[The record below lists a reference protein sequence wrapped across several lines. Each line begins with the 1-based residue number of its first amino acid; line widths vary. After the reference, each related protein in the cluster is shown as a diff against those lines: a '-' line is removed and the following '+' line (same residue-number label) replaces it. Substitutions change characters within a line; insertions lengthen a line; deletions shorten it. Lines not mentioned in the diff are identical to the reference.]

1 MALPFFYAMD
11 SKSED
16 GRHYN
21 EKQAW
26 VSLVNLMFIPPTFKR
41 LLVSAA
47 LLSGVAAGSC
57 VQPAA
62 AVVQRTDN
70 GMLAQKLG
78 IPLYEWQDDTNPDP
92 KLIFLAIHGFTQ
104 QGLCFDVLA
113 RSLAA
118 RGYLVVAPDLRGH
131 GRWVGNTGSTN
142 NDFNISCD
150 DESRLLVQLRKSHP
164 GAKIFGLG
172 ESAGCAVLLK
182 AVVNEPKA
190 VKGLILCAAGVEPH
204 IHKPGGMGPKF
215 IMGMAKLVEPVDL
228 TDYYAKYVSD
238 DKRTADEMV
247 HDPLNKS
254 HQSALSLIGTMNFIS
269 QMPVLA
275 NEVPRS
281 IPVLLLQG
289 SDDQIVNA
297 SSVSRVYDGFKTSDK
312 SLKEIAGCGHILLGT
327 AFIKPLVLN
336 DTFDWLT
343 RHGGMPEINAADPN
357 TAISSANSSQKSFS
371 QKLKGKFHL

>member
-1 MALPFFYAMD
+1 M
-11 SKSED
+11 
-16 GRHYN
+16 
-21 EKQAW
+21 W
-26 VSLVNLMFIPPTFKR
+26 SLTKLKFSPPTFKR
-41 LLVSAA
+41 LAITAAA
-47 LLSGVAAGSC
+47 LATITGWSSLR
-57 VQPAA
+57 PATA
-62 AVVQRTDN
+62 AVVRTDN

-78 IPLYEWQDDTNPDP
+78 IPLYEWQDDANPEP
-92 KLIFLAIHGFTQ
+92 KLIFLAVHGFTQ
-104 QGLCFDVLA
+104 QGLCFEALA
-113 RSLAA
+113 KELAA

-131 GRWVGNTGSTN
+131 GRWIGNTGSTN
-142 NDFNISCD
+142 NDFTVSCE
-150 DESRLLVQLRKSHP
+150 DESRLLAQLRKSHP

-182 AVVNEPKA
+182 AVCNEPKA

-215 IMGMAKLVEPVDL
+215 LMGMAKLVEPVDL

-275 NEVPRS
+275 SQLPRS

-297 SSVSRVYDGFKTSDK
+297 SSASRVYDGFKTSDK
-312 SLKEIAGCGHILLGT
+312 SLQEIAGCGHILLGT
-327 AFIKPLVLN
+327 SFIKPVVLN
-336 DTFDWLT
+336 DTFDWLEK
-343 RHGGMPEINAADPN
+343 HGGLPAVIQPQ
-357 TAISSANSSQKSFS
+357 TSTISSANGPSNSKSFT
-371 QKLKGKFHL
+371 QKMKSKFRI

>member
-1 MALPFFYAMD
+1 M
-11 SKSED
+11 
-16 GRHYN
+16 
-21 EKQAW
+21 
-26 VSLVNLMFIPPTFKR
+26 NLKFSQPTFRR
-41 LLVSAA
+41 LALTAAA
-47 LLSGVAAGSC
+47 LASVTGWSSLR
-57 VQPAA
+57 PAIA
-62 AVVQRTDN
+62 TVIRTDN
-70 GMLAQKLG
+70 GVLSQRVG
-78 IPLYEWQDDTNPDP
+78 IPLYEWQDDANPDP
-92 KLIFLAIHGFTQ
+92 KLIFLAVHGFTQ
-104 QGLCFDVLA
+104 QGLCFEALA
-113 RSLAA
+113 KELAA

-142 NDFNISCD
+142 NDFVVSCD
-150 DESRLLVQLRKSHP
+150 DQSRLLSQLRKSHP

-182 AVVNEPKA
+182 AVGNEPKA

-215 IMGMAKLVEPVDL
+215 LMGMAKLVEPVDL

-275 NEVPRS
+275 SQLPRS

-297 SSVSRVYDGFKTSDK
+297 SSASRVYDGFKTSDK
-312 SLKEIAGCGHILLGT
+312 SLQEIAGCGHILLGT
-327 AFIKPLVLN
+327 SYIKPVVLN
-336 DTFDWLT
+336 DTLEWLGK
-343 RHGGMPEINAADPN
+343 HGGLPAVTQVQAS
-357 TAISSANSSQKSFS
+357 AISSANGTSNQKTFS
-371 QKLKGKFHL
+371 QKLKNKFHM

>member
-1 MALPFFYAMD
+1 MI
-11 SKSED
+11 
-16 GRHYN
+16 
-21 EKQAW
+21 
-26 VSLVNLMFIPPTFKR
+26 VIPPTFKR
-41 LLVSAA
+41 LLLNAA
-47 LLSGVAAGSC
+47 VISGIVAAAPGT
-57 VQPAA
+57 PASA
-62 AVVQRTDN
+62 LVQRTDN

-78 IPLYEWQDDTNPDP
+78 IPLYEWQDDANPEP
-92 KLIFLAIHGFTQ
+92 KLIFLAVHGFTQ

-113 RSLAA
+113 RDLAS

-131 GRWVGNTGSTN
+131 GRWIGNTGSTN
-142 NDFNISCD
+142 NDFNVSCD

-164 GAKIFGLG
+164 GAKIFGMG

-182 AVVNEPKA
+182 AVSNEPKA

-275 NEVPRS
+275 SQVPRS

-289 SDDQIVNA
+289 TDDQIVNA
-297 SSVSRVYDGFKTSDK
+297 ASVSRVYDGFKTSDK

-327 AFIKPLVLN
+327 AFIKPIVLN
-336 DTFDWLT
+336 DTFDWLGS
-343 RHGGMPEINAADPN
+343 HGGLPVATAADPN
-357 TAISSANSSQKSFS
+357 NAISSANSNQKTFT

>member
-1 MALPFFYAMD
+1 M
-11 SKSED
+11 
-16 GRHYN
+16 N
-21 EKQAW
+21 
-26 VSLVNLMFIPPTFKR
+26 FIPQTFKR
-41 LLVSAA
+41 LLLNAA
-47 LLSGVAAGSC
+47 LVSGLVAASSGT
-57 VQPAA
+57 PASA
-62 AVVQRTDN
+62 IVQRTDN
-70 GMLAQKLG
+70 GVLAQKLG
-78 IPLYEWQDDTNPDP
+78 IPLYEWQDDANPEP
-92 KLIFLAIHGFTQ
+92 KLIFLAVHGFTQ
-104 QGLCFDVLA
+104 QGLCFEVLA
-113 RSLAA
+113 RDLAA

-131 GRWVGNTGSTN
+131 GRWIGNTGSTN
-142 NDFNISCD
+142 NDFNVSCD
-150 DESRLLVQLRKSHP
+150 DESRLLVQLRKAHP

-182 AVVNEPKA
+182 AVSNEPKA

-275 NEVPRS
+275 SQLPRS

-297 SSVSRVYDGFKTSDK
+297 ASVSRVYDGFKTSDK
-312 SLKEIAGCGHILLGT
+312 SLQEIAGCGHILLGT
-327 AFIKPLVLN
+327 SFIKPVVLN
-336 DTFDWLT
+336 DTFDWLA
-343 RHGGMPEINAADPN
+343 RHGGMPVNPVADPN
-357 TAISSANSSQKSFS
+357 NAISSASPNQKSFT
-371 QKLKGKFHL
+371 QKLKGKLHL